1 MTRLSL
7 KGYERLFPRF
17 FTNNPC
23 FMTLTGDILG
33 EQDFSLTKSPLITTA
48 HLNFRFSFKSDNI
61 LPADNIEPWIL
72 IICRDFPEEEPFY
85 FGRLRKK
92 SKGATGFQMD
102 INVFK
107 MGLVV
112 LSGKK
117 SCNEHRVFSYLCPLC

>member
-17 FTNNPC
+17 FTDNPC
-23 FMTLTGDILG
+23 FMTLAGDILG
-33 EQDFSLTKSPLITTA
+33 KQDFPLTKSPLITTA
-48 HLNFRFSFKSDNI
+48 HLNFRFPFKSDNI
-61 LPADNIEPWIL
+61 LPADNIVPWIL
-72 IICRDFPEEEPFY
+72 IFRRNFPEEEPFN

-92 SKGATGFQMD
+92 PKGAAGFQFD

-112 LSGKK
+112 RSGIK
-117 SCNEHRVFSYLCPLC
+117 SCNEHRVFSYSCPLC